1 MALPLAEGISLAQ
14 VHKLKAP
21 ALDRISNTLRL
32 GVYPASL
39 SLNRRDTAIVLRRDT
54 EVFTYL
60 SSEVANMKNVFSLRK
75 RSFLS
80 PVSTGYTSHIFAEVE
95 SSNEGEYRWGH
106 NMLTIADCRR
116 RVQIEF
122 FLGTKRERRRSLAK
136 INLLINILTRF
147 RDALAKEI
155 TLIEKA
161 KAK

>member
-1 MALPLAEGISLAQ
+1 
-14 VHKLKAP
+14 
-21 ALDRISNTLRL
+21 
-32 GVYPASL
+32 
-39 SLNRRDTAIVLRRDT
+39 
-54 EVFTYL
+54 
-60 SSEVANMKNVFSLRK
+60 MKNVFSLRK

-80 PVSTGYTSHIFAEVE
+80 PVSTGYTSHILAEVE

-136 INLLINILTRF
+136 INLVIAILTRF
-147 RDALAKEI
+147 RDVLTKEI
-155 TLIEKA
+155 ALIEKA

>member
-1 MALPLAEGISLAQ
+1 
-14 VHKLKAP
+14 
-21 ALDRISNTLRL
+21 
-32 GVYPASL
+32 
-39 SLNRRDTAIVLRRDT
+39 
-54 EVFTYL
+54 
-60 SSEVANMKNVFSLRK
+60 MKNVFSLRK

-122 FLGTKRERRRSLAK
+122 FLGT
-136 INLLINILTRF
+136 
-147 RDALAKEI
+147 
-155 TLIEKA
+155 LIEKA